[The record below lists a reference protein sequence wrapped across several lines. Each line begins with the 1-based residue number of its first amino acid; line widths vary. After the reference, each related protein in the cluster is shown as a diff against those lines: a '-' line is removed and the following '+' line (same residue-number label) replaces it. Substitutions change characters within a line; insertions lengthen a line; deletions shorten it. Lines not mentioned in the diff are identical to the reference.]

1 MSVISSPQNG
11 RVKLVRKLQSQAKA
25 RRKHQRL
32 VVEGVRLLED
42 VLASDT
48 RPDFV
53 FFTEEALIARPSLG
67 HLVARLEAAGE
78 SCWPVTAELMR
89 LMSATETPQG
99 VLAVVPWPKLPVP
112 HHPELV
118 VVVDGWRDPGNLGT
132 ALRTAAAAGVP
143 LVALAPNTV
152 DAFNPKAL
160 RAGMGA
166 HFRVPLLRLS
176 WEALRARFPHHRV
189 YLASMDG
196 HTPYDAADWT
206 QPTLLVV
213 GEEAHGLSEQA
224 RALPHTALRIP
235 MVEGAE
241 SLNAAVAASL
251 LIYAARRHALR

>member
-11 RVKLVRKLQSQAKA
+11 RVKLVRKLQAQAKA
-25 RRKHQRL
+25 RRKHRRL

-42 VLASDT
+42 VLAAGV

-53 FFTEEALIARPSLG
+53 LFTEDALVTRPALG
-67 HLVARLEAAGE
+67 DLVARLEAAGE
-78 SCWPVTAELMR
+78 PCWPVAPELMA

-99 VLAVVPWPKLPVP
+99 ILAVVPWPELPMP
-112 HHPELV
+112 QRPDLV
-118 VVVDGWRDPGNLGT
+118 LVVDGWHDPGNLGT

-143 LVALAPNTV
+143 LVVLAPKTV

-166 HFRVPLLRLS
+166 HFRVPLMRLS
-176 WEALRARFPHHRV
+176 WDDLRARFATHRV
-189 YLASMDG
+189 YLAEMDG
-196 HTPYDAADWT
+196 QTPYDAADWK
-206 QPTLLVV
+206 QPALLIV
-213 GEEAHGLSEQA
+213 GEEAHGLSAPA
-224 RALPHTALRIP
+224 RALPHMALRIP

-251 LIYAARRHALR
+251 MIYAARRHALR